1 LRIGVG
7 AFSIAGLCWIF
18 LFQSSAFMRLPGTSI
33 DIFLWNKAIR
43 YFLNDFLMIGLIY
56 AIFNKRSYVIFAFY
70 VQLMG
75 VVLFLIPYFIL
86 KLNFPEYNGPMIS
99 YLHRLI
105 VNPLLMLI
113 LIPAFIYQ
121 ERYSGK

>member
-1 LRIGVG
+1 
-7 AFSIAGLCWIF
+7 
-18 LFQSSAFMRLPGTSI
+18 MRLPGTSI